1 MKQLNT
7 QLLMSETP
15 LSKQASE
22 SNRLIRGQE
31 KMAASPFTSYHY
43 PYVDR
48 REERRKL
55 VSITQTVPVPRPSLI
70 LSAVAGVVRW

>member
-1 MKQLNT
+1 MKQLNIP
-7 QLLMSETP
+7 LLMSETP

-43 PYVDR
+43 DTVSFSKGR
-48 REERRKL
+48 EGEERREQKEN
-55 VSITQTVPVPRPSLI
+55 
-70 LSAVAGVVRW
+70 